1 MDQQE
6 KRKCFQNDYDL
17 RKAVMDEESFENV
30 NANEQDKPVHS
41 STTEQFAK
49 TSKLNSH
56 NLDIFAAFGL
66 AMVIIELVLYLL

>member
-1 MDQQE
+1 MD
-6 KRKCFQNDYDL
+6 K
-17 RKAVMDEESFENV
+17 ESFENV
-30 NANEQDKPVHS
+30 NANEQDKPVHN

-66 AMVIIELVLYLL
+66 AMVIIELALYLL